1 MPIQP
6 QPRDE
11 AYDELVDEFETATEG
26 RLSSFN
32 RNDIETDLARSFSSL
47 EVELTHYIL
56 SAWFATWIDYAGREL
71 DADDLRAVGLSPQ
84 LVDLDILNAYV
95 EPAALDRLVAGTV
108 DGRIPAKPATGEV
121 SFFLSDP
128 AAGQSEIPEG
138 TVVATAGGREYRTTA
153 SAPKLQ
159 RTSTTAPVRAVEPG
173 PDGNI
178 PAGEISAFDSN
189 QPGLDGVDA
198 ATNTGPIGGGEAEE
212 TTEELRARAKRSRTF
227 GAGRVTAAGVKGRII
242 AELPESGL
250 EADDIAIIEFPDPT
264 VSGAHPD
271 YNGSD
276 AASSPAVP
284 HAIVIVDGGASD
296 TDIEAAIGVA
306 KEHAIPH
313 PLERPSRTTL
323 TIEGTLRPTEYA
335 TEADLTDAS
344 GGQPSAI
351 DQAEAA
357 VIRYLSEKSLGENVS
372 IERLQ
377 AEAIFSAPD
386 IIEDLDSLSV
396 TDETD
401 TSITDDLSVS
411 DREVV
416 APGGVT
422 FTAGAGG
429 I

>member
-84 LVDLDILNAYV
+84 LVDLDILNGYV

-108 DGRIPAKPATGEV
+108 DRIPAKPATGEV

-128 AAGQSEIPEG
+128 AAGRSEIPEG
-138 TVVATAGGREYRTTA
+138 TVVATGGGREYRTTA
-153 SAPKLQ
+153 SAPKRQ

-173 PDGNI
+173 SDGDI

-198 ATNTGPIGGGEAEE
+198 ATNTGPISGGEAEE

-296 TDIEAAIGVA
+296 ADIEAAIGVA

-323 TIEGTLRPTEYA
+323 TIEGTLRPDEYA

-344 GGQPSAI
+344 GRQPSAI
-351 DQAEAA
+351 DQAEGA

-372 IERLQ
+372 IDRLI
-377 AEAIFSAPD
+377 ADAIYAAPD
-386 IIEDLDSLSV
+386 VIGDLDNLSV

-401 TSITDDLSVS
+401 TAITDDLSVS

-416 APGGVT
+416 APGSVT
-422 FTAGAGG
+422 FTAGTGE

>member
-11 AYDELVDEFETATEG
+11 TYDELVSDIETATEG

-71 DADDLRAVGLSPQ
+71 DADDLRAVGLSPR

-108 DGRIPAKPATGEV
+108 DRIPAKPATGEV

-128 AAGQSEIPEG
+128 AAGRSEIPER
-138 TVVATAGGREYRTTA
+138 TVVATGGGREYRTTA
-153 SAPKLQ
+153 SAPKRQ
-159 RTSTTAPVRAVEPG
+159 RASTTAPVRAVEPG

-178 PAGEISAFDSN
+178 PAGEISDFDSN
-189 QPGLDGVDA
+189 QPGFDGVDA
-198 ATNTGPIGGGEAEE
+198 ATNTEPIGGGEAEE
-212 TTEELRARAKRSRTF
+212 TTEELRARAKRSRTL

-242 AELPESGL
+242 TELPESGL

-271 YNGSD
+271 YDGSD

-296 TDIEAAIGVA
+296 ADVASAIKVA

-313 PLERPSRTTL
+313 PLERPTRTTL
-323 TIEGTLRPTEYA
+323 TIEGTLRPDEFA
-335 TEADLTDAS
+335 TVADLTEPSSGDAA
-344 GGQPSAI
+344 PI
-351 DQAEAA
+351 ELAERS
-357 VIRYLSEKSLGENVS
+357 VLRYLGEKSLGENVS
-372 IERLQ
+372 IDRLI
-377 AEAIFSAPD
+377 ADAIYAAPD
-386 IIEDLDSLSV
+386 VIEDLDNLSV
-396 TDETD
+396 TDETG
-401 TSITDDLSVS
+401 TAITGDLSVS

-416 APGGVT
+416 TAGSVT
-422 FTAGAGG
+422 FTAGAGE